1 MINSITVPAQATQAE
16 ACTACAAAL
25 ASALGKNVD
34 SDGTKV
40 LIKNNLGFKFVA
52 NSTTRVGIV
61 ISADSYTYTNAMQ
74 SIAYNADMVI
84 DYCVHGD
91 TVAVG
96 IRTAVGAVALSG
108 VFTQTESGDDVLA
121 LILNSSHVSVL
132 TEGWT
137 AIQNISVGVNV
148 NTASYII
155 LQKLGAVYFNSVFK
169 ELYAVTS
176 GPNVGTNVTF
186 SANGKN
192 YQLLC
197 YSASGAR
204 LAMPMD

>member
-25 ASALGKNVD
+25 ASALGKSVD
-34 SDGTKV
+34 SNGTKV

-61 ISADSYTYTNAMQ
+61 ISANSYTYANPMQ

-121 LILNSSHVSVL
+121 LILNSPHVSVL
-132 TEGWT
+132 AEGWT
-137 AIQNISVGVNV
+137 KIQNISVGVNV
-148 NTASYII
+148 NTESYII

-197 YSASGAR
+197 YSSSGAR
-204 LAMPMD
+204 LAMPID